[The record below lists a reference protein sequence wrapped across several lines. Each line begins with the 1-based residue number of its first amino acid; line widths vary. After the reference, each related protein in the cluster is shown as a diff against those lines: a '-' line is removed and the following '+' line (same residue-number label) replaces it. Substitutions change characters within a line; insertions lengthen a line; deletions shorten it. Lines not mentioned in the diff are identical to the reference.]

1 MKVTYDTIAEL
12 TNKTTG
18 GIKQMKSNNPE
29 QLELLKLGAMC
40 KINNIQIKDLECIVK
55 IKDDSKTDS

>member
-1 MKVTYDTIAEL
+1 MKITYEKIAEL
-12 TNKTTG
+12 TNKTEG

-40 KINNIQIKDLECIVK
+40 KVNNIKIKDLECIVK
-55 IKDDSKTDS
+55 IKNDDN